1 MNNQTIMLMMVG
13 IPGSGKSYLSNKLSD
28 AFQMVVHSSDDL
40 REELFGDVN
49 INGKETNDELFE
61 ELHKRIR
68 ADLRVGKSV
77 IYDATNIYPMFRK
90 DFLASLSNIECL
102 KLSVYIMTPKY
113 QCVKNNKR
121 RNRKVPEDIID
132 SMAHKILAPDISE
145 GFDEVIMIKNYNYD
159 EVFRRVMK
167 WTLQ

>member
-40 REELFGDVN
+40 REELSGDASDMSRDT
-49 INGKETNDELFE
+49 EMFY

-68 ADLRVGKSV
+68 ADLKAGKSV
-77 IYDATNIYPMFRK
+77 IYDATNIYSKYRK
-90 DFLASLSNIECL
+90 DFLKSLNNIECI
-102 KLSVYIMTPKY
+102 KLAVYIMIPKY
-113 QCVKNNKR
+113 QCIKNNKR
-121 RNRKVPEDIID
+121 RDRKVPEDIID

-145 GFDEVIMIKNYNYD
+145 GFDEVIKIK
-159 EVFRRVMK
+159 K
-167 WTLQ
+167 L